1 MRVITLIICAAVIC
15 SCNKAKEDAPEKP
28 VVQVKVSRAA
38 VADIPQVVTASATV
52 YPRDQANVAARI
64 TAPIRELRARKGDNV
79 RAGEVLA
86 VLENRDLTAQRE
98 EAQAALS
105 DAEANLQ
112 KTQAG
117 TIPVDVERGRGQVET
132 SRAALDQAQKNYDRR
147 KRMFEQGAIP
157 QKDLLQSE
165 TELATAKANFEV
177 AQKSLD
183 LLQRQSA
190 TGDVAMAKSRVEQ
203 ARAKV
208 NGATANLQYT
218 DLRSPFQGTVTEQ
231 FQYPGDMAG
240 PGTPTYTIM
249 DLSIV
254 TARGQVPESSAS
266 TIQRGQ
272 QCTFAAGDGNIP
284 GAKGKITVVNRA
296 VDPARRT
303 VEVWC
308 EIPNPPASLRAG
320 VFGTLS
326 VEITSIKGAI
336 VVPTAAVQI
345 NEGTETGIAIVVD
358 EKRIAHRR
366 DVQIGVRQQNQIQ
379 VRSGLQPGELVVTE
393 GGYAL
398 PEGTEVRMGTGGSEG
413 TKQ

>member
-1 MRVITLIICAAVIC
+1 MKVTTLIICAALLC
-15 SCNKAKEDAPEKP
+15 SCDRAKEDAPEKP

-38 VADIPQVVTASATV
+38 IADIPQVVTAPATIF
-52 YPRDQANVAARI
+52 PRDQANVAARI

-79 RAGEVLA
+79 RAGDVLA
-86 VLENRDLTAQRE
+86 ILENRDLTAQRE
-98 EAQAALS
+98 EAQASLS

-112 KTQAG
+112 RTQAG
-117 TIPVDVERGRGQVET
+117 TVPADVERGRGQVET
-132 SRAALDQAQKNYDRR
+132 TRAALDQAQKNYDRR
-147 KRMFEQGAIP
+147 KRLFEQGAIP
-157 QKDLLQSE
+157 QKDLLQTE

-190 TGDVAMAKSRVEQ
+190 TGDVAIARSRVEQ
-203 ARAKV
+203 ARARL

-240 PGTPTYTIM
+240 PGTPTYTIV

-254 TARGQVPESSAS
+254 TARAQVPESSAS
-266 TIQRGQ
+266 AVQRGQ
-272 QCTFAAGDGNIP
+272 LCTFAAGDGNIQ

-308 EIPNPPASLRAG
+308 EVANPPTSLRAG
-320 VFGTLS
+320 VFGSLS
-326 VEITSIKGAI
+326 IEIASIKGAV

-345 NEGTETGIAIVVD
+345 NEGTDTGIALVVD

-366 DVQIGVRQQNQIQ
+366 EVQVGVRLPTQIQ
-379 VRSGLQPGELVVTE
+379 VRSGLQAGEIVVTE

-398 PEGTEVRMGTGGSEG
+398 PDGTEVRIGNGGSEG
-413 TKQ
+413 AKQ